1 MEILHVSAECY
12 PMAKAGGLGD
22 VLGALPKYQE
32 QAGHTVKVII
42 PMYRTR
48 YLYRM
53 EWELVHEGQQQVGFY
68 SFSYS
73 VIRERSRELG
83 FDLYLLDINGLL
95 DRQEIYGYED
105 DPQRFLAFQVSVL
118 DWVSRWSHQP
128 DVIHAHDH
136 HTGLIPFMMKYAY
149 AFRDR
154 LQHIPSVFT
163 IHNAQYQGW
172 LGWQH
177 HEWLP
182 AHDEWKSG
190 LIEWNDQIN
199 PLAAAVKS
207 AWRVTTVSPSYL
219 DEIRQR
225 SNGLEKLFEYEKGKC
240 LGILNGIDADVWDPV
255 TDPLLVANYDKETIT
270 AGKMANKLALCKQ
283 FGLDVSRPLI
293 VYIGRLVHEK
303 AADLLPE
310 AFYQCLQRYAGR
322 LNILLLGSGDLGLQ
336 STFKEMSHRFVGTFN
351 AHIGYYEELSHRM
364 YAGADFL
371 LMPSRV
377 EPCGLNQLYA
387 LRYGTVPMVRKTGGL
402 RDTVTDMGDPGGFGI
417 CFDQASVGDMVHA
430 VGRALEL
437 YESDPV
443 QLHGMQAYMMWFDH
457 SWDRSALQY
466 LQLYKSIL

>member
-1 MEILHVSAECY
+1 
-12 PMAKAGGLGD
+12 
-22 VLGALPKYQE
+22 
-32 QAGHTVKVII
+32 
-42 PMYRTR
+42 
-48 YLYRM
+48 
-53 EWELVHEGQQQVGFY
+53 
-68 SFSYS
+68 
-73 VIRERSRELG
+73 
-83 FDLYLLDINGLL
+83 
-95 DRQEIYGYED
+95 
-105 DPQRFLAFQVSVL
+105 
-118 DWVSRWSHQP
+118 
-128 DVIHAHDH
+128 
-136 HTGLIPFMMKYAY
+136 
-149 AFRDR
+149 
-154 LQHIPSVFT
+154 
-163 IHNAQYQGW
+163 
-172 LGWQH
+172 
-177 HEWLP
+177 
-182 AHDEWKSG
+182 
-190 LIEWNDQIN
+190 
-199 PLAAAVKS
+199 
-207 AWRVTTVSPSYL
+207 L

-255 TDPLLVANYDKETIT
+255 TDPLLVANYDKENIT

-443 QLHGMQAYMMWFDH
+443 RLHGMQAYMMGIDH
-457 SWDRSALQY
+457 SWDRSASQY